1 MIPKTPLCLMGSG
14 GSSQSR
20 DGAEREVIGMQWEK
34 EKTGPG
40 WEGGEGEDRAS
51 I

>member
-1 MIPKTPLCLMGSG
+1 MIPKTPLCLVGGG

-20 DGAEREVIGMQWEK
+20 DAAGREVIGTQWEK

-40 WEGGEGEDRAS
+40 WEGGEGKDRAS
-51 I
+51 T

>member
-1 MIPKTPLCLMGSG
+1 MIPKTPSCLRGSG

-20 DGAEREVIGMQWEK
+20 DAAGREVIRTQWEK

-40 WEGGEGEDRAS
+40 RERGEGKDRAS